1 MSNKG
6 EKLKIRVLGCSGGI
20 AKGVATTS
28 FLIDDDILIDAGT
41 GVGELSIAEMKRI
54 RHIFI
59 THSHLDHVCSI
70 ALLID
75 TLFDHLVGQPV
86 TVHAQRSTIKA
97 LKEHVFNWAIWPDF
111 NVLPTKSNS
120 VLKMK
125 AMTKGGT
132 LNIDGRSIEMI
143 EVNHSVPGVAYRV
156 ESQGR
161 SFAFSGDTTT
171 NNTLWAALNKHDQL
185 DLLFVETAFAN
196 KDAEIARLAFHY
208 CPQTLAD
215 DLVKLTHRPEVFITH
230 LKPGEENRIMK
241 ECQKALPDWK
251 LQQLKS
257 GDRFKL

>member
-6 EKLKIRVLGCSGGI
+6 DKLKIRVLGCSGGI

-41 GVGELSIAEMKRI
+41 GVGDLSITEMKRI
-54 RHIFI
+54 KHIFI

-75 TLFDHLVGQPV
+75 TLFDHLVGQPIV
-86 TVHAQRSTIKA
+86 VHAERSTIKI
-97 LKEHVFNWAIWPDF
+97 LKEHMLNWSIWPDF
-111 NVLPTKSNS
+111 TVLPNKSKA

-125 AMTKGGT
+125 AMTKGRT
-132 LNIDGRSIEMI
+132 LEIEGRSIEMI
-143 EVNHSVPGVAYRV
+143 EVNHSVPGVAYRI
-156 ESQGR
+156 ESQGK

-171 NNTLWAALNKHDQL
+171 NETLWAALNKHDNL
-185 DLLFVETAFAN
+185 DMLFVETAFAN
-196 KDAEIARLAFHY
+196 KDAEIARLAHHY
-208 CPQTLAD
+208 CPQTLAE
-215 DLVKLTHRPEVFITH
+215 DLPKLRHWPKVYISH
-230 LKPGEENRIMK
+230 LKPGEEKRIMK

-251 LQQLKS
+251 LHQLKS